1 MFRQKVLVSIA
12 LVAMAA
18 AAMPA
23 FAQGPRGFSRAQS
36 STSTTTPGQTGQAKA
51 IASVTT
57 ALTLTPTQVTS
68 LTSLL
73 ETRKAGL
80 QAVEQTR
87 QSDNKTLQSILAQ
100 QSPDPTSLGNAMLA
114 VRSAGPAAKQV
125 ETTFQTAFN
134 SLLTPVQQQIYA
146 ALQNAANNLGPFR
159 ALGLV
164 GGGPGGPGSHGTRR
178 TTRLCQ
184 TRPRRRREIKSGNRG
199 RTPNSS
205 AVVNSGCVPDFPIL
219 FP

>member
-1 MFRQKVLVSIA
+1 MFRRKVLVSIA
-12 LVAMAA
+12 LVTMAT

-23 FAQGPRGFSRAQS
+23 FAQGPRGFPRAQS
-36 STSTTTPGQTGQAKA
+36 STSTTPGQTAQAKA

-164 GGGPGGPGSHGTRR
+164 NGGPGGPAAMGRGGPRGFARR
-178 TTRLCQ
+178 G
-184 TRPRRRREIKSGNRG
+184 PGGGE
-199 RTPNSS
+199 
-205 AVVNSGCVPDFPIL
+205 
-219 FP
+219 